1 MGIIMKQIT
10 KLFILSVVLITIT
23 FGQSLDVSGYVRSYI
38 GVLANDDLEYAIT
51 QNTLDLTIEK
61 KMGNVGFMAN
71 TTIYQYPNSDMV
83 YDLREVYMDIF
94 FDNMDLRLGR
104 QMIIWGKA
112 DGVFITDIISPK
124 DLSEFLLRD
133 FDEVRTGIT
142 ALKADYY
149 LGDNT
154 FELVWIPKF
163 TPTIMPTETS
173 IWSRQLSFS
182 LPSTIDYSKKVVPGT
197 LENSELFLKFSGMSS
212 LIDFEIMAGAMWD
225 DDPTMH
231 ITPTMEQNNPIPI
244 GLTLSP
250 QHHRLMLGGGSF
262 STEIKGFVLRGEGAY
277 YSGKQFSALNTLG
290 LPIELM
296 EKDYLQYLIG
306 TDFSIGETLFSTQF
320 IQRAIMDYDESI
332 VLGELDNMVTFLLNR
347 TLLRETLTLQL
358 FGYVGLS
365 NEDALI
371 RPTVSYD
378 FADGFEILAGAN
390 IFYRSNNSTP
400 LNINE
405 MFGYYDDNDMVY
417 LKVKYSF

>member
-1 MGIIMKQIT
+1 MKQRT
-10 KLFILSVVLITIT
+10 KLFISTVILMTIA

-38 GVLANDDLEYAIT
+38 GVLANDDLEFAIT

-61 KMGNVGFMAN
+61 KMGSVGFMAN
-71 TTIYQYPNSDMV
+71 TTIYQYPNSELDF
-83 YDLREVYMDIF
+83 DLSEVYMDIF

-133 FDEVRTGIT
+133 FDEVRKGIT
-142 ALKADYY
+142 SLKADYY
-149 LGDNT
+149 LGNNT
-154 FELVWIPKF
+154 FEFVWIPKF
-163 TPTIMPTETS
+163 TPTIMPNESS
-173 IWSRQLSFS
+173 IWSRQPSFS
-182 LPSTIDYSKKVVPGT
+182 LPTTTDYSKKGVPGT
-197 LENSELFLKFSGMSS
+197 LENSEVFVKFSGMSS
-212 LIDFEIMAGAMWD
+212 LIDFEIMAGTMWD

-231 ITPTMEQNNPIPI
+231 ISHVTEQNNPQPV
-244 GLTLSP
+244 GLTLTP

-262 STEIKGFVLRGEGAY
+262 STEIKGVVFRGEGAY
-277 YSGKQFSALNTLG
+277 YSGKQFSALNTMG
-290 LPIELM
+290 LPIDLM

-306 TDFSIGETLFSTQF
+306 TDFNIGETLFSTQF

-332 VLGELDNMVTFLLNR
+332 VLGETDNMVTFLLNR

-390 IFYRSNNSTP
+390 VFYRGNDSTP
-400 LNINE
+400 PDINE